1 MKALHRRNFIKASS
15 LSFLPALLPGLPA
28 LAGNAEEE
36 KPIPP
41 GVEIN
46 FLGDGDGTTP
56 TAYISRLQAI
66 NTAKPIEPDRY
77 GAGGA
82 VEALEKRFCE
92 VTGKEAALFMPTGTM
107 ANQLALKVLSGDRTK
122 VFVQETSH
130 VYRDE
135 ADAAQAVHGKR
146 LVPLAQGETYF
157 TADDL
162 KKAIDYYHTGEVFR
176 SGMGAVSVENPV
188 RRTGGRYVPLEE
200 IKKIAAFCKEAGLP
214 LHLDGARIYFASA
227 WEGVSI
233 KEYSAYFDTV
243 YISLYKYLGAA
254 AGAVLCGPK
263 EVMDKMGHLM
273 KIYGG
278 SMYRNWTNAAMA
290 LHTMEGLEGRLTEA
304 RKRATQLFAALNA
317 TGQIKIEPY
326 KEGTNI
332 YPAQLTKGA
341 DGTKLVAALR
351 AEGIRMN
358 PPNTE
363 GRFSLTVNETLL
375 HRELASVT
383 AAFTKALKAR

>member
-1 MKALHRRNFIKASS
+1 MSSLHRRRFLKAST
-15 LSFLPALLPGLPA
+15 LSFLPALLPALPA
-28 LAGNAEEE
+28 LASPEQADRM
-36 KPIPP
+36 PP
-41 GVEIN
+41 AREIN
-46 FLGDGDGTTP
+46 FLSDGDGGTP
-56 TAYISRLQAI
+56 TTYINRLQAI
-66 NTAKPIEPDRY
+66 NATALIMPDRY

-82 VEALEKRFCE
+82 VEALEKKFCAL
-92 VTGKEAALFMPTGTM
+92 TGKEAALFMPTGTM

-146 LVPLAQGETYF
+146 LIPLAQGETYF
-157 TADDL
+157 TAGDL
-162 KKAIDYYHTGEVFR
+162 KKAIDYYNTGEVFR
-176 SGMGAVSVENPV
+176 SGMGAVCIENPV

-227 WEGVSI
+227 WSGTSI
-233 KEYSAYFDTV
+233 KEYSSYFDTV

-263 EVMDKMGHLM
+263 EVMDKMGHLV

-290 LHTMEGLEGRLTEA
+290 LHTMEGLEERLAETKD
-304 RKRATQLFAALNA
+304 RVTKLFGSLNA
-317 TGQIKIEPY
+317 TGLIKIDTY
-326 KEGTNI
+326 AGGTNI
-332 YPAQLTKGA
+332 YPAQLAKSV
-341 DGTKLVAALR
+341 DSTKLLAALR
-351 AEGIRMN
+351 AEGIRIH
-358 PPNTE
+358 PPGTE

-375 HRELASVT
+375 YWDLATVT
-383 AAFTKALKAR
+383 EVFTKALRSSS